1 MALNLACETTGSGPP
16 LVVLHGLFGSSG
28 NWLLGISA
36 AMPGLCSFPS
46 ELLGMRF
53 EGPTTV
59 IAGAQ
64 SDFVADRDG
73 ASFAPMFNGVEVDV
87 VEDAGHW
94 VHADQPAA
102 FLARVGHALQRNAP
116 ARRPDNLHNSTKT
129 GDRS

>member
-36 AMPGLCSFPS
+36 AMPGLSTFPS
-46 ELLGMRF
+46 DLLGLPF
-53 EGPTTV
+53 DGPTV
-59 IAGAQ
+59 IADAQ
-64 SDFVADRDG
+64 SDYVADRDG
-73 ASFAPMFNGVEVDV
+73 APFAPMFDDVAIDV

-102 FLARVGHALQRNAP
+102 FLARVRHALQRNAAP
-116 ARRPDNLHNSTKT
+116 ADAAPCTTR
-129 GDRS
+129 